1 MPFRTVSKR
10 FRVDEGFYLI
20 IPSTYD
26 KEKEVNFLIR
36 IFTEYKPDNNYEP
49 TIFDLDCDR
58 DDKKKKEKK
67 KKEDPKDLVD
77 MEKLFGRD
85 YNPYE
90 TFNDY

>member
-26 KEKEVNFLIR
+26 KDKEVNFLIR

-58 DDKKKKEKK
+58 DDKKDVVVEM
-67 KKEDPKDLVD
+67 D
-77 MEKLFGRD
+77 KLFGRD

-90 TFNDY
+90 RFND

>member
-26 KEKEVNFLIR
+26 KDKEVNFLIR
-36 IFTEYKPDNNYEP
+36 IFTEYKLDNNYEP

-58 DDKKKKEKK
+58 DDKK
-67 KKEDPKDLVD
+67 DVVVD
-77 MEKLFGRD
+77 MDKLFGRD

-90 TFNDY
+90 RFND